1 MAAQKK
7 VNTATLIRGQLY
19 TFRHPEN
26 RPDNPKDSLRFEKDK
41 PVVIDDKNLLSMLE
55 DIYTETEDGDG
66 EVYEK
71 PLFRIERG
79 VNPPEEESKTR
90 RHRLSADREIK
101 RRPRKRRA

>member
-1 MAAQKK
+1 MAAQRK

-19 TFRHPEN
+19 TFRHPDN
-26 RPDNPKDSLRFEKDK
+26 RPDNPIDSLRFENGK
-41 PVVIDDKNLLSMLE
+41 PVIVEDKEILALLE

-71 PLFRIERG
+71 PLFLIERG
-79 VNPPEEESKTR
+79 VAPPEDEKKQR
-90 RHRLSADREIK
+90 RHRLSADREVK